1 MVTYSLYIFTLQLP
15 CKTCQCL
22 YYFAE
27 HSYILVPFSYICNY
41 ITSCTLCKATPWC
54 NNRIT
59 YSTYFLASPCT
70 LSLSSEKAIRSI
82 WYATI
87 CLSKFL
93 DCTYSSNCC
102 TCQSILPPHNTSH
115 PCIFSH
121 FITPFYYMEHIAR
134 CIALLL
140 YSSKWITL
148 SSVNCF
154 NTGNAIEKMNESA
167 TSTKRPRILLPPFYI
182 DCYRLLL
189 FRHFYKIFSTIFYLL
204 QFTTPSG
211 LHSVLERPFSE
222 ANGRPFLVK
231 RSPLIVCWSW

>member
-1 MVTYSLYIFTLQLP
+1 MEFTPALEF
-15 CKTCQCL
+15 T
-22 YYFAE
+22 
-27 HSYILVPFSYICNY
+27 FS
-41 ITSCTLCKATPWC
+41 SQR

-189 FRHFYKIFSTIFYLL
+189 FRHFYKIFSTIFYLHNTL
-204 QFTTPSG
+204 A
-211 LHSVLERPFSE
+211 H
-222 ANGRPFLVK
+222 
-231 RSPLIVCWSW
+231 IVYQTFFVQMTIRVSIPHKA